1 MKHTKNLTWKHI
13 LENVQLD
20 ETHCDLL
27 TPFSRWRWFH
37 REKLP
42 KRRQPCVASHA
53 CRGSCECCSSRLY
66 SQMSNFHSAL
76 GTSHPRATLLQPHH
90 PKKVCA
96 KESHQSSSYV
106 WFSAWATFGPVWRG
120 QFHSSACNML
130 ENMKKQSWEKANN
143 CNYCDFASSC
153 SDVLKRHMKIHGVE
167 KGKKMQPVW
176 LRIILC
182 EHIEDPFKTHTVEN
196 RQTTATIV
204 TLHPLVQT
212 FWRGIWKYIVE

>member
-1 MKHTKNLTWKHI
+1 MLHQNVYCFNIFSTLELNSVCSTQVLKGLKIMCGKCIKSIYILMKHTKNLTWKHI

-53 CRGSCECCSSRLY
+53 YRGSCECCSSRLY

-153 SDVLKRHMKIHGVE
+153 SDVLKRHMKIHSGE
-167 KGKKMQPVW
+167 
-176 LRIILC
+176 R
-182 EHIEDPFKTHTVEN
+182 
-196 RQTTATIV
+196 
-204 TLHPLVQT
+204 
-212 FWRGIWKYIVE
+212 